1 MTREEVEQICKETG
15 ITVLFA
21 DGFDDAIMGIGRSFQ
36 DYKLIYSRDKV
47 LEILMDEHDMDITEA
62 EEYYEYNIAG
72 AYVGKST
79 PIFMEF

>member
-1 MTREEVEQICKETG
+1 MTREEVEQICKDTG
-15 ITVLFA
+15 ITVLFV

-36 DYKLIYSRDKV
+36 DYKVVYSRDKV
-47 LEILMDEHDMDITEA
+47 LEILMDEQDMDITEA

-72 AYVGKST
+72 AYVGEST

>member
-36 DYKLIYSRDKV
+36 DYKVVYSRDKV
-47 LEILMDEHDMDITEA
+47 IEILMKNTIWTLQKPK
-62 EEYYEYNIAG
+62 NIMN
-72 AYVGKST
+72 
-79 PIFMEF
+79 II